1 MALAGSVL
9 CLLLV
14 LLSPLTRA
22 LSELGKWSATVDS
35 NDPQNLFWFQ
45 KTMFNGTH
53 ISLKFSCAP
62 AVNLTVLWYL
72 RSAHCLDDVKNK
84 THADLYLKLYDKV
97 MDSDDSGQFILHK
110 GRLECSKHMTANPA
124 SLKTLNRPN
133 ELKPLQAEQKIPEQA
148 AQPDAGA
155 DDPKKKPSSQADKTP
170 AKENVGSQRRKR
182 SAEETKRKEPQVEA
196 HQDPKAVETP
206 QGAKEQVTKL
216 IQKNPEAQST
226 EEDFTVVQTWDEG
239 QFIFIVQINNPDSD
253 TKTWQATFEVS
264 MWHPVHQYT
273 SASEWPLMMFYMV
286 MVIVYVLYGVLWLM
300 LLLCY
305 WRDILRIQYWIGGVI
320 LLGLLEKIVFYAEFQ
335 NIQTHGESVLGAEI
349 FAEILCSMKRM
360 LARVLV
366 VIASLGY
373 GIVKPRLGVLLNRVL
388 GVGMLYLLFSIIE
401 GILRVKSTTY
411 NVATMTCEFA
421 LAFVDSCLVLWI
433 FMSLVQTMK
442 LLRLRRNIVK
452 LSLYRHFTNT
462 LIFAVIASVIFI
474 IWNSK
479 TFRMSNCQSDWHELW
494 LNDAFWRFL
503 FSIILLVIMF
513 LWRPSANNQRYAFV
527 PLIDEGSEEEE
538 EEEQMA
544 NEGIAEGMKMRGSKN
559 EPNGILKARSVDED
573 LKWVEEN
580 IPSSMA
586 DVVLPPLLDSDEEI
600 VTTKFEMSKME

>member
-1 MALAGSVL
+1 MALAGSSL
-9 CLLLV
+9 LLLLV
-14 LLSPLTRA
+14 LQSPLVRS
-22 LSELGKWSATVDS
+22 LSELGRWSVTVDS
-35 NDPQNLFWFQ
+35 NNPQNLFWFQ
-45 KTMFNGTH
+45 KTMFNGTR

-72 RSAHCLDDVKNK
+72 RSLHCLDDVKNK
-84 THADLYLKLYDKV
+84 THADMYLTYYDKV
-97 MDSDDSGQFILHK
+97 MENEDSGQFILQEGK
-110 GRLECSKHMTANPA
+110 IECSKHMTASPA
-124 SLKTLNRPN
+124 SLKSLNPPI
-133 ELKPLQAEQKIPEQA
+133 ELKPPEEELKNPEGETDPIPAEDDSKKKPSSQENNKPAKENPGSQIPEVA
-148 AQPDAGA
+148 EKPKAGA
-155 DDPKKKPSSQADKTP
+155 DDPKKKASSPADKS
-170 AKENVGSQRRKR
+170 AKDNPGSQ
-182 SAEETKRKEPQVEA
+182 
-196 HQDPKAVETP
+196 
-206 QGAKEQVTKL
+206 
-216 IQKNPEAQST
+216 
-226 EEDFTVVQTWDEG
+226 DFTVVQTWDEG
-239 QFIFIVQINNPDSD
+239 QFIFIVKISNPDSD
-253 TKTWQATFEVS
+253 TKIWQATFDVS

-273 SASEWPLMMFYMV
+273 SASEWPLMVFYMV
-286 MVIVYVLYGVLWLM
+286 MVIVYVFYGVLWLM

-305 WRDILRIQYWIGGVI
+305 WRDILRIQYWIGGVV
-320 LLGLLEKIVFYAEFQ
+320 LLGLLEKVVFYAEFQ
-335 NIQTHGESVLGAEI
+335 NIQTHGESVQGAEI

-401 GILRVKSTTY
+401 GILRVKSTSY
-411 NVATMTCEFA
+411 NIATMTCEFA

-479 TFRMSNCQSDWHELW
+479 TFRMYTCQSDWHELW

-538 EEEQMA
+538 DEEQMA